1 MYCQHCGTLAQPEQ
15 RFCAQCGRA
24 VAIAPLP
31 PVDNRVGRHIKLLS
45 ILWIARGALNALG
58 GISILIFG
66 RFFAPFLMDALKGI
80 PFVGVITAAIM
91 ASGWITLALAAANV
105 AVGVG
110 LLNYESW
117 GRPLAIVMAFLALI
131 HPPLGTALGIYTL
144 WVLLPSRSEQE
155 YEKMATRAAA

>member
-1 MYCQHCGTLAQPEQ
+1 MYCQHCGTQVQ
-15 RFCAQCGRA
+15 DGQKFCGQCGRA

-31 PVDNRVGRHIKLLS
+31 LNDSRVARHIRLLS

-58 GISILIFG
+58 GISILVFGHIFL
-66 RFFAPFLMDALKGI
+66 PFLRNAMNGV
-80 PFVGVITAAIM
+80 PFLDLIVAAIS

-117 GRPLAIVMAFLALI
+117 GRPLALVMAFLALI

-155 YEKMATRAAA
+155 YQKMARAA

>member
-1 MYCQHCGTLAQPEQ
+1 MYCQNCGTQVQEAQ
-15 RFCAQCGRA
+15 RFCGQCGLA

-31 PVDNRVGRHIKLLS
+31 PADNRVARHIRLMA
-45 ILWIARGALNALG
+45 ILWMARGALNALG
-58 GISILIFG
+58 GFGILVFG
-66 RFFAPFLMDALKGI
+66 HVFMPSLLNALN
-80 PFVGVITAAIM
+80 GVPLAGLVLAAIS

-117 GRPLAIVMAFLALI
+117 GRPLALVMAFLALL

-155 YEKMATRAAA
+155 YRKMARAA

>member
-1 MYCQHCGTLAQPEQ
+1 MYCQHCGTQGQEGQ
-15 RFCAQCGRA
+15 KFCPQCGRA

-31 PVDNRVGRHIKLLS
+31 PTDSRVARHIRLLA
-45 ILWIARGALNALG
+45 ILWMARGALNALA
-58 GISILIFG
+58 GISLLVFG
-66 RFFAPFLMDALKGI
+66 HMFMPFLLDVLKGV
-80 PFVGVITAAIM
+80 PFVGLIVAVIS
-91 ASGWITLALAAANV
+91 ASGWITLAIAAANV

-155 YEKMATRAAA
+155 YEKMATRAA